1 MNKIRFG
8 HLSLLRNFYQNNN
21 FKKNALYNLQIVK
34 SIDYGEKDLVFSRFL
49 HYKTPVNRPKAFR
62 PSTLPVTN
70 ANKHLIINLIDEK
83 DIDLGEIRLDKA
95 KDIADSKELKLV
107 IIDEV
112 SSPPKFKLMTG
123 NDLYQLQIKYR
134 DDYKENVKEP
144 KTKEIEVNLGIDD
157 HDLDIKLK
165 MLKNFF
171 EKGYSIKFK
180 VTSRIINKKV
190 CSIIY
195 A

>member
-21 FKKNALYNLQIVK
+21 FKKNAFYNLQIVK

-112 SSPPKFKLMTG
+112 SSPPKFKLMNG